1 MTSTLARRIFM
12 AHIELSYRLG
22 RKVTLAEF
30 GELIARQ
37 MRRDRPF
44 TAAAVSRWETGTQIP
59 SAPVIEAIAKLSAM
73 DPGWISHGEK
83 SAAPPP
89 RARQE
94 KPAEKRDDRIAERIK
109 LKRSA
114 RRDTT

>member
-1 MTSTLARRIFM
+1 MTSTLARRIFL
-12 AHIELSYRLG
+12 AHMELSYRLG

-44 TAAAVSRWETGTQIP
+44 TAAAVSRWETGTQVP
-59 SAPVIEAIAKLSAM
+59 SAPVIEAIARLSAM

-83 SAAPPP
+83 SAAPSPLP
-89 RARQE
+89 RRART
-94 KPAEKRDDRIAERIK
+94 AEARDDQIAERIK
-109 LKRSA
+109 VKRSQ
-114 RRDTT
+114 RRRTT